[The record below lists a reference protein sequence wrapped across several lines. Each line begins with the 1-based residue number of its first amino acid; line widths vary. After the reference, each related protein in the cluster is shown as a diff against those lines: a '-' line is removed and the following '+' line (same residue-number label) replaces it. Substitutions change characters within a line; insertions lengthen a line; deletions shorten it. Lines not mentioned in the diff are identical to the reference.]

1 MPSEPTDPSPELD
14 DLGYAEA
21 VVELEEILTQL
32 DSDDVDVDVLAER
45 VKRAAD
51 LVQLCRRRLDAA
63 RVEVTRIVADLEAV
77 APAVVAIGDDSDD
90 ENDPDGGGA
99 DGGLFA
105 TEA

>member
-1 MPSEPTDPSPELD
+1 
-14 DLGYAEA
+14 
-21 VVELEEILTQL
+21 
-32 DSDDVDVDVLAER
+32 
-45 VKRAAD
+45 
-51 LVQLCRRRLDAA
+51 
-63 RVEVTRIVADLEAV
+63 V

>member
-1 MPSEPTDPSPELD
+1 MPSEPTDTTADLD

-21 VVELEEILTQL
+21 VEELEEILHEL
-32 DSDDVDVDVLAER
+32 DGDDVDVDLLAER

-77 APAVVAIGDDSDD
+77 DPLAADDDPEAPGDG
-90 ENDPDGGGA
+90 P
-99 DGGLFA
+99 GLFA
-105 TEA
+105 NEA